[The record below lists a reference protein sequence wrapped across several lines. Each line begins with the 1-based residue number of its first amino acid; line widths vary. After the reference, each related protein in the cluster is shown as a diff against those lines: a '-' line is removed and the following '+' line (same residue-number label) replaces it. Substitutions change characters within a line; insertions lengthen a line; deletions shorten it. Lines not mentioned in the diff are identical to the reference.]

1 MIRRDHRPHTPVATY
16 RVQLT
21 RNFGF
26 GRAAELV
33 DYLDELGVDT
43 LYASPILAARPNSTS
58 GYDVVDPRCLNS
70 ELGSRDQL
78 DALAD
83 QLTLRR
89 MGMVLDIVPN
99 HMAATS
105 DNPLWADVLAR
116 GQASEHAPVFDI
128 DWSAGPAL
136 PGEDARIT
144 LPVLGAPYAEVLARG
159 ELSLGEQDGAPCVR
173 YFEHTWPLAEGT
185 VAADTSALPSDP
197 DAIDA
202 VLDRQFYQLGYWR
215 VSAQRVNYR
224 RFFDI
229 SDLVGVRV
237 HDPEVFDLIHGLILA
252 LVRRGVVTGLRVDH
266 IDGLRDPHEYLHW
279 LRQALP
285 TTDDDVGFY
294 VVVEKILSVHEALR
308 KGWPVQGT
316 TGYEYVRALNGVFVD
331 ARGLAA
337 LERNYARFLGFKQP
351 FSERLYQQKKRV
363 IQELFPGE
371 LRRRSAELLRLA
383 ARDPRARDIVD
394 HDLEQA
400 LLEVMACFPVYR
412 TYVRELGEV
421 HPDDRRQIATAVI
434 EARQRNVLVP
444 DTAYDFIERVLT
456 VDAPERLSQ
465 PHRRAWLEFVLRW
478 QQLTGPIMAK
488 GLEDT
493 ALYQD
498 FRLLSLNSVGGEP
511 DPEPESL
518 NLDAFHAHNL
528 VQQASW
534 PLGLVATSTHDSKRS
549 EDVRAR
555 LHVLSDRPTL
565 WSRALSRWSGYNR
578 RHEQVVNQ
586 VRVPSRNEEVLIYQ
600 SLLGAWPLTEAEQGE
615 FVERFIGYVIKAS
628 REGKQRT
635 SWIDTNEAYEQAL
648 VRFVRAIL
656 DPDASPE
663 FLADFLA
670 FQRRLAFYGAIN
682 SLSQVVLKVTSP
694 GVPDFYQGTELWTL
708 TLVDPDNRRPVD
720 FALRRG
726 LLAELQGRSQAPH
739 ELCRELLSSWQ
750 DGRIKLHVTH
760 RALHFRRA
768 HRELFLQ
775 GAYVPVQV
783 EGARADSVCAYAR
796 QHSPLAG
803 EQGEDTWCLTVVP
816 MRVGRLTSPGTWPVG
831 KRTWKG
837 TLLRLPP
844 GAPGHWR
851 DIITGSVVRVDSAG
865 MLPMASVLRTLPVAI
880 LQAGATNRGKHS
892 PNPRSSL

>member
-1 MIRRDHRPHTPVATY
+1 MIRRDHRAHTPVATY
-16 RVQLT
+16 RLQLVGD
-21 RNFGF
+21 FGF
-26 GRAAELV
+26 ARAAELV

-43 LYASPILAARPNSTS
+43 LYASPILAARAGSTS
-58 GYDVVDPRCLNS
+58 GYDVVDPRCLNP
-70 ELGSRDQL
+70 ELGSGDEL

-83 QLTLRR
+83 QLTVHR
-89 MGMVLDIVPN
+89 MGMLLDIVPN

-105 DNPLWADVLAR
+105 ENPLWADVLAR
-116 GQASEHAPVFDI
+116 GQASEHAPLFDI

-159 ELSLGEQDGAPCVR
+159 ELSLGERDGVPCAR

-185 VAADTSALPSDP
+185 IDAGALPTDP
-197 DAIDA
+197 GVIHA

-237 HDPEVFDLIHGLILA
+237 DDAEVFDLTHGLILA

-266 IDGLRDPHEYLHW
+266 IDGLRDPHEYLHR
-279 LRQALP
+279 LQQALP
-285 TTDDDVGFY
+285 STDDGAGFY
-294 VVVEKILSVHEALR
+294 VVVEKILSGHEALR
-308 KGWPVQGT
+308 TDWPVHGT

-331 ARGLAA
+331 PRGLAA
-337 LERNYARFLGFKQP
+337 LERSYARFLGFKQP
-351 FSERLYQQKKRV
+351 FPERLYQQKKRV
-363 IQELFPGE
+363 IQDLFPGE
-371 LRRRSAELLRLA
+371 LRRRGAELLGLA

-394 HDLEQA
+394 RDLEQA

-412 TYVRELGEV
+412 TYVRELGQV
-421 HPDDRRQIATAVI
+421 HADDRHQIAIALAD
-434 EARQRNVLVP
+434 ARRRNVLVP
-444 DTAYDFIERVLT
+444 DAAYDFIERVVT
-456 VDAPERLSQ
+456 VDVPEGLSE
-465 PHRRAWLEFVLRW
+465 PHRRAWLELVLRW
-478 QQLTGPIMAK
+478 QQLTGPVMAK

-511 DPEPESL
+511 DPEPDAL

-528 VQQASW
+528 VQQAEW
-534 PLGLVATSTHDSKRS
+534 PYGLVATSTHDSKRS

-555 LHVLSDRPTL
+555 LHVLSDRPAM

-578 RHEQVVNQ
+578 RHEQVVND

-600 SLLGAWPLTEAEQGE
+600 SLLGAWPLAESEQGE
-615 FVERFIGYVIKAS
+615 LVERFIGYVIKAS
-628 REGKQRT
+628 REAKQRT
-635 SWIDTNEAYEQAL
+635 SWIDTNEPYEQAL

-670 FQRRLAFYGAIN
+670 FQRRLAFHGAIN
-682 SLSQVVLKVTSP
+682 SLSQVVLKITSP
-694 GVPDFYQGTELWTL
+694 GVPDFYQGTELWTF

-720 FALRRG
+720 FALRRR
-726 LLAELQGRSQAPH
+726 LLAELSGQTQAPGA
-739 ELCRELLSSWQ
+739 LCRELLSSWQ

-760 RALHFRRA
+760 RALHFRRD
-768 HRELFLQ
+768 HRELFAR
-775 GAYVPVQV
+775 GAYVPVEV
-783 EGARADSVCAYAR
+783 EGARADAVCAYAR
-796 QHSPLAG
+796 QYSPLTDDPGA
-803 EQGEDTWCLTVVP
+803 WCLTVVP
-816 MRVGRLTSPGTWPVG
+816 MRVGQLTSPGTWPMG
-831 KRTWKG
+831 KRIWKD
-837 TLLRLPP
+837 TALRMPP
-844 GAPGHWR
+844 GAPGEWR
-851 DIITGSVVRVDSAG
+851 DIMTGSMVRVDSAG
-865 MLPMASVLRTLPVAI
+865 RLSMASVLRTLPVAI
-880 LQAGATNRGKHS
+880 LQAGATDRGNHS
-892 PNPRSSL
+892 PDPASSL